1 MLVSVMSCGLEG
13 LEVFTVSVET
23 DVKSGFPSFDIV
35 GLPDSSVRESK
46 ERIRAAAEN
55 SGLKFPYNSVIV
67 VNLAPTGRKKAGPSY
82 DLPIAL
88 GLLAGSFK
96 INRTVFENTM
106 FTGELSLDGSVRR
119 VDGILPMVLHAK
131 NKGFSAFVLPYEN
144 RNEAALVKGI
154 DIIPVKNIR
163 ECCDYINGRMPIKP
177 YKADIIKTADDF
189 KGLDYKDVK
198 GQENEKRAML
208 IAAAGMHN
216 ILMVGPP
223 GTGKTMMAKR
233 LPSILP
239 DMSFEESI
247 DVTKIYSV
255 AGLIKD
261 SEALISRRP
270 FRSPHHTI
278 SNTAMVGGGR
288 LPRPGEVS
296 LAHNG
301 VLFLDELPEF
311 MRVVLEELRQPLED
325 GEITISRVNGT
336 VTYPANVML
345 VGSMNP
351 CPCGYYGYSDRC
363 RCSHNSII
371 RYKNKISGPL
381 LDRIDIQAEAGGLEY
396 SKLAE
401 ASEGESSAQMKE
413 KVLKAQLIQ
422 QERYKNE
429 PFRFNSQLTPGTID
443 KYCPLGSA
451 EKRLIEKVFD
461 SLNLSARAYHKILKI
476 ARTAA
481 DLDGAEN
488 ISRMNIAEALS
499 LRNFDR
505 NKE

>member
-1 MLVSVMSCGLEG
+1 MFVCIRSCGIDG
-13 LEVFTVSVET
+13 LNGFSVSVEA
-23 DVKSGFPSFDIV
+23 DIKKGFPSFDIV

-55 SGLKFPYNSVIV
+55 SGLKFPYNHNIV
-67 VNLAPTGRKKAGPSY
+67 VNLAPTGKKKAGPSY

-88 GLLAGSFK
+88 GLLAGSFNIK
-96 INRTVFENTM
+96 RTIFETTM
-106 FTGELSLDGSVRR
+106 FTGELSLDGSLRR

-131 NKGFSAFVLPYEN
+131 EKGCSAFVVPYEN

-154 DIIPVKNIR
+154 DIIPVRSLR
-163 ECCDYINGRMPIKP
+163 ECCEYINGNLEISP
-177 YKADIIKTADDF
+177 YKTDIKTAPDNLR
-189 KGLDYKDVK
+189 GLDFKDVK
-198 GQENEKRAML
+198 GQENVKRAML

-239 DMSFEESI
+239 DMTFEESI

-261 SEALISRRP
+261 SEALISKRP

-278 SNTAMVGGGR
+278 SNSAMVGGGR
-288 LPRPGEVS
+288 IPRPGEVS

-301 VLFLDELPEF
+301 ILFLDELPEF
-311 MRVVLEELRQPLED
+311 MRMVLEELRQPLED

-336 VTYPANVML
+336 ITYPANVML

-351 CPCGYYGYSDRC
+351 CPCGYYGYSDKC
-363 RCSHNSII
+363 SCSHNSII
-371 RYKNKISGPL
+371 RYRNKISGPL
-381 LDRIDIQAEAGGLEY
+381 LDRMDIQVEAGNLDFNL
-396 SKLAE
+396 LAQ
-401 ASEGESSAQMKE
+401 ASEGESSADMK
-413 KVLKAQLIQ
+413 KRVLAAQRIQ

-429 PFRFNSQLTPGTID
+429 MFRFNSQLTAGTID
-443 KYCPLGSA
+443 KYCPLGAS
-451 EKRLIEKVFD
+451 EERLVKKAFN
-461 SLNLSARAYHKILKI
+461 SLGLSARAYHKILKI
-476 ARTAA
+476 ARTIA
-481 DLDGAEN
+481 DLDGDEN
-488 ISRMNIAEALS
+488 ISSKNLAEALS